1 VIVDDFAH
9 VNYRPFLDLG
19 LRSQVKLDA
28 GIVDVAQVS
37 DVVLAIEDD
46 NDELGV
52 HQLLVVGDLV
62 MV

>member
-1 VIVDDFAH
+1 MIVEDFAH
-9 VNYRPFLDLG
+9 VNDGPFLDLG
-19 LRSQVKLDA
+19 FRSQVKLDA
-28 GIVDVAQVS
+28 GSVDVAQVS